1 MQAIALDWYGIQPGL
16 YKKFLCIRNYRLFV
30 KGPSFLAGFISTT
43 MQNNV
48 FSSPA
53 GVKRLLV
60 QDFCNLRQMM
70 EALALDCNGMP
81 PGLDGKLHRQDRS
94 SQLDIPAL
102 HPKGNTASIRA
113 LDSL

>member
-1 MQAIALDWYGIQPGL
+1 M
-16 YKKFLCIRNYRLFV
+16 
-30 KGPSFLAGFISTT
+30 KGPSFLAGFISIT

-48 FSSPA
+48 FLSPR
-53 GVKRLLV
+53 VKRLHV

-81 PGLDGKLHRQDRS
+81 PGLDGKLHRPDRS
-94 SQLDIPAL
+94 SQSDIPAL

-113 LDSL
+113 PDSFESCHSVF